1 MSPER
6 TSAVP
11 WPGIGKRIGKPTGG
25 RFWNRLGPSQ
35 ELMSG
40 PAAMEREGPATVLVV
55 DDDDRLVSSVRR
67 VLAYEGYRV
76 LTATSGAEGLQ
87 LARDEGPDLI
97 ILDVMLPGI
106 DGLEVARRVQAG
118 GGVPVLM
125 LAARD
130 RIEDKV
136 AGLEAGADD
145 YLVKPFAV
153 EELLARVRAR
163 LRRREPEGAAGPP
176 TSTLLRF
183 ADLVLDTGAREAR
196 RAERVIRLTSKE
208 YDLLH
213 LFMRHPRR
221 VLPHTYILEQVW
233 GYDFE
238 GESNLVPVYVGQLRN
253 KLEANGEPRL
263 IHTVRH
269 AGYVLRE

>member
-1 MSPER
+1 MSRER
-6 TSAVP
+6 NGAEA
-11 WPGIGKRIGKPTGG
+11 ILYRTGNGASQG
-25 RFWNRLGPSQ
+25 R
-35 ELMSG
+35 MSG
-40 PAAMEREGPATVLVV
+40 SAAVEREGPATVLVV

-76 LTATSGAEGLQ
+76 LTATSGTEGLQ
-87 LARDEGPDLI
+87 LARDEAPDLI
-97 ILDVMLPGI
+97 ILDVMLPGV
-106 DGLEVARRVQAG
+106 DGLEIARRVQAA
-118 GGVPVLM
+118 GGVPLLM
-125 LAARD
+125 LSARD

-163 LRRREPEGAAGPP
+163 LRRREPETVAGGPAA
-176 TSTLLRF
+176 SLLRY
-183 ADLVLDTGAREAR
+183 ADLVLDTGGREAR
-196 RAERVIRLTSKE
+196 RADRVIRLTSKE

-238 GESNLVPVYVGQLRN
+238 GESNLVPVYVGQLRS

>member
-1 MSPER
+1 MNG
-6 TSAVP
+6 TAAV
-11 WPGIGKRIGKPTGG
+11 
-25 RFWNRLGPSQ
+25 
-35 ELMSG
+35 
-40 PAAMEREGPATVLVV
+40 EREGPATILVV

-87 LARDEGPDLI
+87 LARDESPDLI

-125 LAARD
+125 LSARD
-130 RIEDKV
+130 RTEDKV

-163 LRRREPEGAAGPP
+163 LRRREPESTAGTP

-183 ADLVLDTGAREAR
+183 SDLVLDTAAREAR
-196 RAERVIRLTSKE
+196 RADRVIRLTSKE

-253 KLEANGEPRL
+253 KLEADSEPRL

>member
-1 MSPER
+1 MSQANP
-6 TSAVP
+6 
-11 WPGIGKRIGKPTGG
+11 
-25 RFWNRLGPSQ
+25 
-35 ELMSG
+35 SG
-40 PAAMEREGPATVLVV
+40 PVAQDRDGPVTVLVV

-76 LTATSGAEGLQ
+76 LTATNGAEGLQ
-87 LARDEGPDLI
+87 LARDEAPDLI
-97 ILDVMLPGI
+97 ILDVMLPGL
-106 DGLEVARRVQAG
+106 DGLEIAKRIQAG

-125 LAARD
+125 LSAKD
-130 RIEDKV
+130 QIEDKV

-153 EELLARVRAR
+153 EELLARVKAR
-163 LRRREPEGAAGPP
+163 LRRREPDASPSTP
-176 TSTLLRF
+176 TATLLRF

-196 RAERVIRLTSKE
+196 RGDRTIRLTSKE

-233 GYDFE
+233 EYDFE
-238 GESNLVPVYVGQLRN
+238 GESNVVPVYVGQLRA
-253 KLEANGEPRL
+253 KLEVGGEPRL

>member
-1 MSPER
+1 MNGSVQ
-6 TSAVP
+6 A
-11 WPGIGKRIGKPTGG
+11 
-25 RFWNRLGPSQ
+25 
-35 ELMSG
+35 
-40 PAAMEREGPATVLVV
+40 EREGPATVLVV

-76 LTATSGAEGLQ
+76 LTATSGPEGLR
-87 LARDEGPDLI
+87 LARDESPDLI
-97 ILDVMLPGI
+97 ILDVMLPGL
-106 DGLEVARRVQAG
+106 DGLEIARRVQAG

-125 LAARD
+125 LSARD
-130 RIEDKV
+130 QIEDRV

-145 YLVKPFAV
+145 YLVKPFATQ
-153 EELLARVRAR
+153 ELLARVRAR
-163 LRRREPEGAAGPP
+163 LRRREPEAAASAAP
-176 TSTLLRF
+176 TIVRY

-196 RAERVIRLTSKE
+196 RSDRVIRLTSKE

-213 LFMRHPRR
+213 LLMRHPRR

-238 GESNLVPVYVGQLRN
+238 GESNLVPVYIGQLRS
-253 KLEANGEPRL
+253 KLEAGGEPRL

>member
-1 MSPER
+1 MNG
-6 TSAVP
+6 TAVV
-11 WPGIGKRIGKPTGG
+11 
-25 RFWNRLGPSQ
+25 
-35 ELMSG
+35 
-40 PAAMEREGPATVLVV
+40 EREGPATVLVV

-76 LTATSGAEGLQ
+76 LTATNGQEGLQ
-87 LARDEGPDLI
+87 LARDESPDLI
-97 ILDVMLPGI
+97 ILDVMLPGL
-106 DGLEVARRVQAG
+106 DGLEIARRVQAG

-125 LAARD
+125 LSARD

-153 EELLARVRAR
+153 EELLARVKAR
-163 LRRREPEGAAGPP
+163 LRRREPESAPGTPSA
-176 TSTLLRF
+176 TQLRF
-183 ADLVLDTGAREAR
+183 SDLVLDTGGREAR
-196 RAERVIRLTSKE
+196 RAERLIRLTSKE

-238 GESNLVPVYVGQLRN
+238 GESNLVPVYVGQLRA
-253 KLEANGEPRL
+253 KLEADGEPRL

>member
-1 MSPER
+1 MSRTDVFFR
-6 TSAVP
+6 TSP
-11 WPGIGKRIGKPTGG
+11 LPIGG
-25 RFWNRLGPSQ
+25 RSSVSQ
-35 ELMSG
+35 AYVNG
-40 PAAMEREGPATVLVV
+40 PAAAEREGPATILVV

-67 VLAYEGYRV
+67 VLVYEGYRV
-76 LTATSGAEGLQ
+76 LTATSGPEGLQ
-87 LARDEGPDLI
+87 LAHDESPDLI
-97 ILDVMLPGI
+97 ILDVMLPGL
-106 DGLEVARRVQAG
+106 DGLEIARRVQAG

-125 LAARD
+125 LSARD
-130 RIEDKV
+130 RTEDKV

-153 EELLARVRAR
+153 EELLARVKAR
-163 LRRREPEGAAGPP
+163 LRRREPDAAPGTP
-176 TSTLLRF
+176 TATLLRF

-196 RAERVIRLTSKE
+196 RADRTIRLTSKE

-238 GESNLVPVYVGQLRN
+238 GESNLVPVYVGQLRA
-253 KLEANGEPRL
+253 KLEVGGEPRL

>member
-1 MSPER
+1 VNG
-6 TSAVP
+6 TAAV
-11 WPGIGKRIGKPTGG
+11 
-25 RFWNRLGPSQ
+25 
-35 ELMSG
+35 
-40 PAAMEREGPATVLVV
+40 EREGPATVLVV
-55 DDDDRLVSSVRR
+55 DDDDRLVASVRR

-76 LTATSGAEGLQ
+76 LTATNGTLGLQ
-87 LARDEGPDLI
+87 LARDESPDLI
-97 ILDVMLPGI
+97 ILDVMLPGL
-106 DGLEVARRVQAG
+106 DGLEIARRIQAG

-125 LAARD
+125 LSARD
-130 RIEDKV
+130 QIEDKV

-163 LRRREPEGAAGPP
+163 LRRREPDAPAGAPAAD
-176 TSTLLRF
+176 LLRF

-196 RAERVIRLTSKE
+196 RADRMIRLTSKE

-238 GESNLVPVYVGQLRN
+238 GESNLVPVYVGQLRS
-253 KLEANGEPRL
+253 KLEASDEPRL

>member
-1 MSPER
+1 MNG
-6 TSAVP
+6 SA
-11 WPGIGKRIGKPTGG
+11 
-25 RFWNRLGPSQ
+25 
-35 ELMSG
+35 
-40 PAAMEREGPATVLVV
+40 AAEREGPATVLVV
-55 DDDDRLVSSVRR
+55 DDDDRLLSSVRR

-76 LTATSGAEGLQ
+76 LTATNGPEGLQ
-87 LARDEGPDLI
+87 LARDESPDLI
-97 ILDVMLPGI
+97 ILDVMMPGL

-125 LAARD
+125 LSARD

-153 EELLARVRAR
+153 EELLARVKAR
-163 LRRREPEGAAGPP
+163 LRRREPEAASNASQ
-176 TSTLLRF
+176 TSLLRF
-183 ADLVLDTGAREAR
+183 SDLVLDTAAREAR
-196 RAERVIRLTSKE
+196 RADRIIRLTSKE

-238 GESNLVPVYVGQLRN
+238 GESNLVPVYVGQIRS
-253 KLEANGEPRL
+253 KLEADGEARL

>member
-1 MSPER
+1 MNQTYTNGPVTPER
-6 TSAVP
+6 D
-11 WPGIGKRIGKPTGG
+11 
-25 RFWNRLGPSQ
+25 
-35 ELMSG
+35 
-40 PAAMEREGPATVLVV
+40 GPATVLVV

-76 LTATSGAEGLQ
+76 LTATSGPEGLQ
-87 LARDEGPDLI
+87 LARDESPDLI

-106 DGLEVARRVQAG
+106 DGLEIARRIQAG
-118 GGVPVLM
+118 GGVPLLM
-125 LAARD
+125 LSARD

-153 EELLARVRAR
+153 EELLARVKAR
-163 LRRREPEGAAGPP
+163 LRRREPEGASSSTAA
-176 TSTLLRF
+176 TLLRF

-196 RAERVIRLTSKE
+196 RGDRVIRLTSKE

-238 GESNLVPVYVGQLRN
+238 GESNLVPVYVGQLRA
-253 KLEANGEPRL
+253 KLEAGGEPRL
-263 IHTVRH
+263 INTVRH

>member
-1 MSPER
+1 MTRER
-6 TSAVP
+6 TSVEASPSRTRVGVSQGFMNGTAAV
-11 WPGIGKRIGKPTGG
+11 
-25 RFWNRLGPSQ
+25 
-35 ELMSG
+35 
-40 PAAMEREGPATVLVV
+40 EREGPATVLVV

-76 LTATSGAEGLQ
+76 LTATSGPEGLQ
-87 LARDEGPDLI
+87 LARDESPDLI
-97 ILDVMLPGI
+97 ILDVMLPGV
-106 DGLEVARRVQAG
+106 DGLEIARRVQAG

-125 LAARD
+125 LSARD

-153 EELLARVRAR
+153 EELLARVKAR
-163 LRRREPEGAAGPP
+163 LRRREPEAAAGTP
-176 TSTLLRF
+176 TASLLRF
-183 ADLVLDTGAREAR
+183 ADLVLDTGGREAR
-196 RAERVIRLTSKE
+196 RADRVIRLTSKE

-238 GESNLVPVYVGQLRN
+238 GESNLVPVYVGQLRS
-253 KLEANGEPRL
+253 KLEADGEPRL

>member
-1 MSPER
+1 VNGSV
-6 TSAVP
+6 AV
-11 WPGIGKRIGKPTGG
+11 
-25 RFWNRLGPSQ
+25 
-35 ELMSG
+35 
-40 PAAMEREGPATVLVV
+40 EREGPATVLVV
-55 DDDDRLVSSVRR
+55 DDDDRLVASVRR

-76 LTATSGAEGLQ
+76 LTATSGMAGLQ
-87 LARDEGPDLI
+87 LARDESPDLI
-97 ILDVMLPGI
+97 ILDVMLPGM
-106 DGLEVARRVQAG
+106 DGLEVARRIHAG

-125 LAARD
+125 LSARD
-130 RIEDKV
+130 QIGDKV

-163 LRRREPEGAAGPP
+163 LRRREPDAPAGPP
-176 TSTLLRF
+176 TADLLRF

-196 RAERVIRLTSKE
+196 RADRMIRLTSKE

-221 VLPHTYILEQVW
+221 VLPHTYILERVW

-253 KLEANGEPRL
+253 KLEANDEPRL

>member
-1 MSPER
+1 MSR
-6 TSAVP
+6 TDVIFRARP
-11 WPGIGKRIGKPTGG
+11 LPIGG
-25 RFWNRLGPSQ
+25 RSSVSQ
-35 ELMSG
+35 AYVNG
-40 PAAMEREGPATVLVV
+40 PAAAEREGPATILVV

-67 VLAYEGYRV
+67 VLVYEGYRV
-76 LTATSGAEGLQ
+76 LTATSGPEGLQ
-87 LARDEGPDLI
+87 LARDESPDLI
-97 ILDVMLPGI
+97 ILDVMLPGL
-106 DGLEVARRVQAG
+106 DGLEIARRVQAG

-125 LAARD
+125 LSARD
-130 RIEDKV
+130 RTEDKV

-153 EELLARVRAR
+153 EELLARVKAR
-163 LRRREPEGAAGPP
+163 LRRREPDAAPGTP
-176 TSTLLRF
+176 TATLLRF

-196 RAERVIRLTSKE
+196 RADRTIRLTSKE

-238 GESNLVPVYVGQLRN
+238 GESNLVPVYVGQLRA
-253 KLEANGEPRL
+253 KLEVGGEPRL

>member
-1 MSPER
+1 
-6 TSAVP
+6 VD
-11 WPGIGKRIGKPTGG
+11 
-25 RFWNRLGPSQ
+25 Q
-35 ELMSG
+35 
-40 PAAMEREGPATVLVV
+40 EGPATILVV

-76 LTATSGAEGLQ
+76 LTATSGPEGLQ
-87 LARDEGPDLI
+87 VARDESPDLI
-97 ILDVMLPGI
+97 VLDVMLPGI
-106 DGLEVARRVQAG
+106 DGLEIARRIQAG

-125 LAARD
+125 LSARD
-130 RIEDKV
+130 QIQDKV

-153 EELLARVRAR
+153 EELLARVKAR
-163 LRRREPEGAAGPP
+163 LRRREPEAAPGSA
-176 TSTLLRF
+176 TAALLRF
-183 ADLVLDTGAREAR
+183 ADLVLDTGAREAQ
-196 RAERVIRLTSKE
+196 RASRMIRLTSKE

-238 GESNLVPVYVGQLRN
+238 GESNLVPVYVGQLRG
-253 KLEANGEPRL
+253 KLEAGAEPRL

>member
-1 MSPER
+1 MSREQSILRAGAIAAPMREGR
-6 TSAVP
+6 RYVSGA
-11 WPGIGKRIGKPTGG
+11 PT
-25 RFWNRLGPSQ
+25 
-35 ELMSG
+35 
-40 PAAMEREGPATVLVV
+40 AEREGPATVLVV
-55 DDDDRLVSSVRR
+55 DDDDRLVASVRR

-76 LTATSGAEGLQ
+76 LTAKSGQEGLQ
-87 LARDEGPDLI
+87 LARDETPDLI
-97 ILDVMLPGI
+97 ILDVMMPGL

-118 GGVPVLM
+118 GGVPLLM
-125 LAARD
+125 LSALD
-130 RIEDKV
+130 QIEDKV

-153 EELLARVRAR
+153 EELLARVKAR
-163 LRRREPEGAAGPP
+163 LRRREPEGASGTQA
-176 TSTLLRF
+176 STLVRF
-183 ADLVLDTGAREAR
+183 SDLVLDTGAREAR
-196 RAERVIRLTSKE
+196 RADRVIRLTSKE

-238 GESNLVPVYVGQLRN
+238 GESNLVPVYVGQLRS
-253 KLEANGEPRL
+253 KLESAGEPRL

>member
-1 MSPER
+1 MSQVDVSGGAVLRRARVGGQRGPMNG
-6 TSAVP
+6 SAVV
-11 WPGIGKRIGKPTGG
+11 
-25 RFWNRLGPSQ
+25 
-35 ELMSG
+35 
-40 PAAMEREGPATVLVV
+40 EREGPATVLVV

-76 LTATSGAEGLQ
+76 LTATSGPEGLK
-87 LARDEGPDLI
+87 LARDESPDLI
-97 ILDVMLPGI
+97 ILDVMLPGL
-106 DGLEVARRVQAG
+106 DGLEVAKRVQAG
-118 GGVPVLM
+118 GGVPLLM
-125 LAARD
+125 LSARD

-153 EELLARVRAR
+153 EELLARVKAR
-163 LRRREPEGAAGPP
+163 LRRREPEAVVSAP
-176 TSTLLRF
+176 STAMLRF
-183 ADLVLDTGAREAR
+183 SDLVLDTGAREAR
-196 RAERVIRLTSKE
+196 RGDRAIRLTSKE
-208 YDLLH
+208 YDLLN

-238 GESNLVPVYVGQLRN
+238 GESNLVPVYVGQLRS
-253 KLEANGEPRL
+253 KLEADGEPRL

>member
-1 MSPER
+1 VNG
-6 TSAVP
+6 TAAV
-11 WPGIGKRIGKPTGG
+11 
-25 RFWNRLGPSQ
+25 
-35 ELMSG
+35 
-40 PAAMEREGPATVLVV
+40 EREGPATVLVV
-55 DDDDRLVSSVRR
+55 DDDDRLVASVRR

-76 LTATSGAEGLQ
+76 LTATNGTLGLQ
-87 LARDEGPDLI
+87 LARDESPDLI
-97 ILDVMLPGI
+97 ILDVMLPGL
-106 DGLEVARRVQAG
+106 DGLEIARRIQAG

-125 LAARD
+125 LSARD
-130 RIEDKV
+130 QIEDKV

-145 YLVKPFAV
+145 YLVNPFAV
-153 EELLARVRAR
+153 EELLARGRAR
-163 LRRREPEGAAGPP
+163 LRRREPDAPAGAPAAD
-176 TSTLLRF
+176 LLRF

-196 RAERVIRLTSKE
+196 RADRMIRLTSKE

-238 GESNLVPVYVGQLRN
+238 GESNLVPVYVGQLRS
-253 KLEANGEPRL
+253 KLEASDEPRL

>member
-1 MSPER
+1 MSR
-6 TSAVP
+6 GSAIFRASALSP
-11 WPGIGKRIGKPTGG
+11 LGG
-25 RFWNRLGPSQ
+25 RSSVSQ
-35 ELMSG
+35 PHVNG
-40 PAAMEREGPATVLVV
+40 PANPEREGPATVLVV

-76 LTATSGAEGLQ
+76 LTATSGPEGLQ
-87 LARDEGPDLI
+87 LARDESPDLI
-97 ILDVMLPGI
+97 ILDVMLPGL
-106 DGLEVARRVQAG
+106 DGLEIARRVQAG

-125 LAARD
+125 LSARD

-153 EELLARVRAR
+153 EELLARVKAR
-163 LRRREPEGAAGPP
+163 LRRREPENPNTTP
-176 TSTLLRF
+176 TATLLRF
-183 ADLVLDTGAREAR
+183 SDLVLDTGAREAR
-196 RAERVIRLTSKE
+196 RADRAIRLTSKE
-208 YDLLH
+208 YELLH

-238 GESNLVPVYVGQLRN
+238 GESNLVPVYVGQLRA
-253 KLEANGEPRL
+253 KLEAGGEARL

>member
-1 MSPER
+1 MQTTER
-6 TSAVP
+6 NGT
-11 WPGIGKRIGKPTGG
+11 
-25 RFWNRLGPSQ
+25 
-35 ELMSG
+35 
-40 PAAMEREGPATVLVV
+40 ATILVV
-55 DDDDRLVSSVRR
+55 DDDDRLVASVRR

-76 LTATSGAEGLQ
+76 LTAKDGIEGLQ
-87 LARDEGPDLI
+87 LARDESPDLV
-97 ILDVMLPGI
+97 ILDVMLPGV
-106 DGLEVARRVQAG
+106 DGLEFARRIQAG
-118 GGVPVLM
+118 GGLPILM
-125 LAARD
+125 LSARD
-130 RIEDKV
+130 STEDKV

-163 LRRREPEGAAGPP
+163 LRLRRREPDGSGAAP
-176 TSTLLRF
+176 TVAVLRF
-183 ADLVLDTGAREAR
+183 ADLVLDTGAREAS

-238 GESNLVPVYVGQLRN
+238 GESNLVPVYVGQLRQ
-253 KLEANGEPRL
+253 KLEAEGEPRL

>member
-1 MSPER
+1 MSR
-6 TSAVP
+6 GSLGAQIANAALQ
-11 WPGIGKRIGKPTGG
+11 PGRSSV
-25 RFWNRLGPSQ
+25 SQ
-35 ELMSG
+35 SYANG
-40 PAAMEREGPATVLVV
+40 PATPEREGPATVLVV

-76 LTATSGAEGLQ
+76 LTATNGQHGLQ
-87 LARDEGPDLI
+87 LARDESPDLI
-97 ILDVMLPGI
+97 ILDVMLPGL
-106 DGLEVARRVQAG
+106 DGLEIARRIQAG
-118 GGVPVLM
+118 DGVPVLM
-125 LAARD
+125 LSAKD
-130 RIEDKV
+130 SIEDKV

-153 EELLARVRAR
+153 EELLARVKAR
-163 LRRREPEGAAGPP
+163 LRRREPEAASSSTP
-176 TSTLLRF
+176 TATMLRF
-183 ADLVLDTGAREAR
+183 SDLVLDTGAREAR
-196 RAERVIRLTSKE
+196 RADRAIRLTSKE

-238 GESNLVPVYVGQLRN
+238 GESNLVPVYVGQLRA
-253 KLEANGEPRL
+253 KLEAAGEPRL

>member
-1 MSPER
+1 MTRRMGQAEMSVNV
-6 TSAVP
+6 S
-11 WPGIGKRIGKPTGG
+11 IPTD
-25 RFWNRLGPSQ
+25 
-35 ELMSG
+35 
-40 PAAMEREGPATVLVV
+40 REGPATVLVV

-76 LTATSGAEGLQ
+76 LTATNGPEGLQ
-87 LARDEGPDLI
+87 LARDESPDLI
-97 ILDVMLPGI
+97 ILDVMLPGL
-106 DGLEVARRVQAG
+106 DGLEIARRVHAA

-125 LAARD
+125 LSARD
-130 RIEDKV
+130 QIEDKV

-145 YLVKPFAV
+145 YLVKPFAIQ
-153 EELLARVRAR
+153 ELLARVRAR
-163 LRRREPEGAAGPP
+163 LRRREPEVAAQAAPAI
-176 TSTLLRF
+176 LRF
-183 ADLVLDTGAREAR
+183 SDLVLDTGAREAR
-196 RAERVIRLTSKE
+196 RGERVIRLTAKE

-213 LFMRHPRR
+213 LFMKHPRR

-238 GESNLVPVYVGQLRN
+238 GESNLVPVYVGQLRG
-253 KLEANGEPRL
+253 KLEAGSEPRL